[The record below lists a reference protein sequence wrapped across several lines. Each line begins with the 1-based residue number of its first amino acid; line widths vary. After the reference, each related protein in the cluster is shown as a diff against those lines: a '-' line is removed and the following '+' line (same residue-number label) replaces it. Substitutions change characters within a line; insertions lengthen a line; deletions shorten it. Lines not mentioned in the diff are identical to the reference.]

1 MSKNFIPSRRDLL
14 KSGGALVVSFSFFGR
29 PAETLA
35 QAAAAAKPVALT
47 AVDTFLAIDAAGMVT
62 VYSGKVD
69 LGTGVRTALAQ
80 IVADE
85 LDVPFNR
92 VEIVQGDTA
101 LTPDQGPTFGSLSIQ
116 VGGVQIRNAAAMAR
130 SALLDLAATQLGVK
144 PEELTVSAGTIS
156 GGGKTVSYGDL
167 IGGKAF
173 SLAVDHTKPPKTKDA
188 KDFKIVG
195 TSVPRVDIPDK
206 VTGKFTYMH
215 DFRVPGMLHG
225 RVIRPPAIGATLQS
239 VDESS
244 ISGIAGVVKL
254 VREGN
259 FLGVVAENEWAAI
272 KAAQQLKATWSSWE
286 GLPEQDKLMEHVRA
300 TKVAKDDV
308 TGNVGNAKEAMS
320 KDGVKKITATYDFAI
335 HTHGSIGPSCAIAE
349 FKDGKL
355 TSWSASQ
362 ATHNLRKQL
371 AKMLASA
378 AGERA
383 LHLRRGLRLLR
394 PQRPRGCGRR
404 RGSAGEGGRP
414 AGPRAMVARRRTR
427 LGSERAADADR
438 PARRARR
445 SGTVTAWDSEF
456 FMPQQ
461 TPKMFMVPLVAAT
474 LSGLPAD
481 ETVAPGNVHQNSN
494 IPYKF
499 ANINIVCHRLETTPF
514 RPSWIRTPGRMQNTY
529 ANECFIDELA
539 AAAGAD
545 PIDFRLKYLDPN
557 DKRGIEV
564 LNRVAALAKWDKRPS
579 PKKRPK
585 RRRGDRPWRVLLQVR
600 AGPHLYRRRRRGRGQ
615 ALDRRHPRHPLLR
628 RSRLRPDH
636 QSRRDQEPDRRQRDP
651 DREPHAQGGAE
662 IQPLDGDEPRLG
674 ELSDSDLPG
683 SAGDRHGSDRSAG
696 GKALG
701 RRRAVGGR
709 GAVGDLERG
718 VRCDRRAA
726 ALGAVHARQGQKGA
740 ARRRLSSA
748 RWSAAAAAACSRG
761 RDCAS
766 LRRREAFIRGTEIPL
781 QATADNGSIRFAY
794 GRPRNVDRACER

>member
-1 MSKNFIPSRRDLL
+1 MSKNFIASRRDLL

-29 PAETLA
+29 PGATLA

-47 AVDTFLAIDAAGMVT
+47 AVDTFLAIDATGMVT

-144 PEELTVSAGTIS
+144 PDELTVSAGTIG
-156 GGGKTVSYGDL
+156 GGGKTVSYGEL

-173 SLAVDHTKPPKTKDA
+173 SLAVDHTKPPKIKDA

-244 ISGIAGVVKL
+244 ISGIAGIVKL
-254 VREGN
+254 VGEGN

-272 KAAQQLKATWSSWE
+272 KAAKALKATWSSWE

-300 TKVAKDDV
+300 TKVANDDV

-362 ATHNLRKQL
+362 ATHNLRRQL
-371 AKMLASA
+371 AKMLALPPENVRCIYVEGS
-378 AGERA
+378 
-383 LHLRRGLRLLR
+383 
-394 PQRPRGCGRR
+394 GCYGRN
-404 RGSAGEGGRP
+404 GHEDA
-414 AGPRAMVARRRTR
+414 
-427 LGSERAADADR
+427 AADAALLAKAVGR
-438 PARRARR
+438 PVRVQWSRADEHGWDPKGPPTLIDLRAGLDS

-564 LNRVAALAKWDKRPS
+564 LNRVAALAKWDNRPS
-579 PKKRPK
+579 PKKGQSGDAVTGRGVSYCKYELVRTYIAAVAEVEVK
-585 RRRGDRPWRVLLQVR
+585 RSTGDIRVTRFYVAHDCGQIINPDGIRNQIEGNVIQTVSRTLKEELKFNRSTVTSLDWVSYPILTFPEVPEIVMDLIDRPAEKPWGVGEPSAAVVPS
-600 AGPHLYRRRRRGRGQ
+600 AISNAVFDATG
-615 ALDRRHPRHPLLR
+615 A
-628 RSRLRPDH
+628 RLRSVPYT
-636 QSRRDQEPDRRQRDP
+636 
-651 DREPHAQGGAE
+651 
-662 IQPLDGDEPRLG
+662 
-674 ELSDSDLPG
+674 PG
-683 SAGDRHGSDRSAG
+683 KVR
-696 GKALG
+696 KVL
-701 RRRAVGGR
+701 R
-709 GAVGDLERG
+709 GA
-718 VRCDRRAA
+718 A
-726 ALGAVHARQGQKGA
+726 
-740 ARRRLSSA
+740 
-748 RWSAAAAAACSRG
+748 
-761 RDCAS
+761 
-766 LRRREAFIRGTEIPL
+766 
-781 QATADNGSIRFAY
+781 
-794 GRPRNVDRACER
+794 